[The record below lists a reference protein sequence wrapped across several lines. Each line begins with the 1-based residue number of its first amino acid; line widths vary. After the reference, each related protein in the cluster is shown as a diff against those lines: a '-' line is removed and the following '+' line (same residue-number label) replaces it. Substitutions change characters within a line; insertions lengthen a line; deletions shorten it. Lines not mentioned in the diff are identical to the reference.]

1 MSRPW
6 MALHVGDYLADT
18 AHLDATESGAYLH
31 LIMHYWQHGG
41 LPEDD
46 RALQK
51 IAKISSHRWR
61 KIRPILQEFFHD
73 GWRHKRIDRE
83 LRKADEITA
92 KRAEAGRKRH
102 EKQPANAEQ
111 KQAHARASN
120 NHNHIDTE
128 AKASGA
134 DAPPVYTDSRHELWG
149 EGVPI
154 LMAFG
159 QTQKAAGKLI
169 GSWLKQTGDDVQQ
182 VLGAIQR
189 ARDHRPQEPIPWIT
203 RALKSPKVDNAK
215 RAHGAH
221 DNFLAGMAAALSERP
236 ESRLYAG
243 KDSAGAGP
251 DAGPAE
257 DDREPLLRLAAR

>member
-111 KQAHARASN
+111 KQTHARASSQSQPQYS
-120 NHNHIDTE
+120 DP
-128 AKASGA
+128 KGSGA
-134 DAPPVYTDSRHELWG
+134 EAPVYTDSRHELWS

-159 QTQKAAGKLI
+159 EKEASARKLI

-189 ARDHRPQEPIPWIT
+189 ARDHRPHGPIAWIT
-203 RALKSPKVDNAK
+203 NALKSPKQDNAK
-215 RAHGAH
+215 PTRGTH

-243 KDSAGAGP
+243 KDRGRARSDDEPAG
-251 DAGPAE
+251 
-257 DDREPLLRLAAR
+257 DDLEPRLRLAGP